1 MKDNDIFEKI
11 FEAFVDAMKDMDEDD
26 EMTTAEATTDE
37 AATVTLDEL
46 YDDIPNEGRDLGIAV
61 VSYDEGGLLAIDLTK
76 NAPSSAYLLAATL
89 LEAAADVYPGNSDP
103 EKKLKDI
110 LCELADNAKGWGKYV
125 GALKGGKR

>member
-37 AATVTLDEL
+37 AATVTP
-46 YDDIPNEGRDLGIAV
+46 YDDIPNEGTDIGIAV
-61 VSYDEGGLLAIDLTK
+61 VSYDEDGLLAIDLTK
-76 NAPSSAYLLAATL
+76 NAPSSAYLLAAAL

-125 GALKGGKR
+125 GELKGGKR

>member
-11 FEAFVDAMKDMDEDD
+11 FEAFVDAMEDMDEDD
-26 EMTTAEATTDE
+26 GDE
-37 AATVTLDEL
+37 ADTVTL
-46 YDDIPNEGRDLGIAV
+46 YDDIPNEGTDIGIAV
-61 VSYDEGGLLAIDLTK
+61 VSYDEDGLLGIDLTK
-76 NAPSSAYLLAATL
+76 NAPNSAYLLAAAL

-103 EKKLKDI
+103 EKKLKNI

>member
-26 EMTTAEATTDE
+26 EMTADE
-37 AATVTLDEL
+37 EATVTL
-46 YDDIPNEGRDLGIAV
+46 YDDIPNEGTDLGIAV
-61 VSYDEGGLLAIDLTK
+61 VSYDNDGLIAIDLTK
-76 NAPSSAYLLAATL
+76 NAPNSAYLLAAAL

-110 LCELADNAKGWGKYV
+110 LCELADNTKGWGKYV